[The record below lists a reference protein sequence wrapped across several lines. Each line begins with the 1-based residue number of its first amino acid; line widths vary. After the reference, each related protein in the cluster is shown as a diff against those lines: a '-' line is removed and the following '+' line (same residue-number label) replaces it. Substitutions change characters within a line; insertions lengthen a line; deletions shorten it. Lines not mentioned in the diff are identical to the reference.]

1 MALKKLTPL
10 SRLTVNKRQGVSLI
24 KVSGFSQDRE
34 AYDKLFM
41 AQQYWDRLRDFR
53 EERARNKRYC
63 YGRQWDDR
71 IEVHGHSMT
80 EGDFIKT
87 WGTPLKNNLIRRLVR
102 TVVGAYRNQNKEPTC
117 VARDRDE
124 QRLGETMSTVL
135 EYNWQLNKMGEVNA
149 RTFEDF
155 LISGFVVHKK
165 TFGWRHGKEDEWTD
179 YVDPNL
185 FFIDNG
191 MSDFRGWDA
200 SFMGQIH
207 DITFEEL
214 CSQFAHSSKDYETL
228 KDIYSYARDQRFI
241 SNCAWQF
248 GHKELK
254 NYDFLMPTDTSLCR
268 VVEVWE
274 KKAKRRYRCHDY
286 LSGELFKVD
295 PEDLEGLVLKVNR
308 ERTRQ
313 GEEAG
318 MAKDDIPLIT
328 YEWIMDT
335 YWHYSFITP
344 FGQVLDSGE
353 TPYGHGEHPYVF
365 KIYPFIDG
373 EVHSFVAD
381 VIDQQRYVN
390 RLITLYDWIMRAS
403 AKGVL
408 LFPEG
413 CLPDDMTMADVAEQ
427 WVKFNGLIVFKP
439 NSKYPNAVPQQISNN
454 CTNIGINELLQL
466 QLKFFEDISGVS
478 GALQGK
484 PGFSGQSAALYQQQ
498 TQNATTSLLDL
509 FDTFSSFIQDGARKD
524 VKNIQ
529 QFYDDK
535 KYINIAGKSSAILYD
550 PDKVRDVDYDISVQE
565 TQETPVY
572 RTLANDFLM
581 QIWQAGQISL
591 EQLLEFGNFP
601 FADQLLQSI
610 QSQKESLRQ
619 GQVPEGL
626 PPQLQQQVQQQAAA
640 NPQAVAQ
647 AGQALYGG

>member
-1 MALKKLTPL
+1 MAVKKLTPL
-10 SRLTVNKRQGVSLI
+10 SRLTINKKEGVSLI
-24 KVSGFSQDRE
+24 TASEFEQDRE

-71 IEVHGHSMT
+71 VTTGGRSMK
-80 EGDFIKT
+80 EEDFIKT

-102 TVVGAYRNQNKEPTC
+102 TVLGAYRNQNKEPTC

-124 QRLGETMSTVL
+124 QQLGETMSTVL
-135 EYNWQLNKMGEVNA
+135 EYNWQLNKMNEVNA

-165 TFGWRHGKEDEWTD
+165 TFGWRNGKEDEWTD
-179 YVDPNL
+179 YVDPNM
-185 FFIDNG
+185 FFIDNC
-191 MSDFRGWDA
+191 MTDFRGWDA

-207 DITFEEL
+207 DVTFEEL
-214 CSQFAHSSKDYETL
+214 CAQFAHSPKDYEKL
-228 KDIYSYARDQRFI
+228 RNIYSYARNRQFI

-254 NYDFLMPTDTSLCR
+254 NYEFLMPTDTALCR
-268 VVEVWE
+268 VIEVWE

-286 LSGELFKVD
+286 LNGELFKVD
-295 PEDLEGLVLKVNR
+295 PEDLEQLVLKVNK
-308 ERTRQ
+308 ERIRQ

-318 MAKDDIPLIT
+318 MAKDDIPLIA
-328 YEWIMDT
+328 YEWFMDT
-335 YWHYSFITP
+335 YWHYSFLTP

-353 TPYGHGEHPYVF
+353 TPYEHGEHPYVF

-408 LFPEG
+408 LFPES
-413 CLPDDMTMADVAEQ
+413 CKPDDMDMDEIAEN
-427 WVKFNGLIVFKP
+427 WTRFNGMIVFKP
-439 NSKYPNAVPQQISNN
+439 DPKVPNAIPQQIANN

-484 PGFSGQSAALYQQQ
+484 PGFSGQSASLYQQQ

-509 FDTFSSFIQDGARKD
+509 FETFSSFIQDGARKD

-535 KYINIAGKSSAILYD
+535 KYINIAGKGSAIVYD
-550 PDKVRDVDYDISVQE
+550 PEKVKDVDYDISIQE
-565 TQETPVY
+565 TQDTPVY
-572 RTLANDFLM
+572 RAVANDFLM
-581 QIWQAGQISL
+581 EIWKAGQISL

-610 QSQKESLRQ
+610 QSQKEAIQ
-619 GQVPEGL
+619 NGQTPEGL
-626 PPQLQQQVQQQAAA
+626 SPQLQQQVQQQAAA

-647 AGQALYGG
+647 AQQALG

>member
-10 SRLTVNKRQGVSLI
+10 SRLTVNRKQGVSLV
-24 KVSGFSQDRE
+24 KASPFGQDRE
-34 AYDKLFM
+34 AYDRLFQ
-41 AQQYWDRLRDFR
+41 AQQCWDRLRDFR
-53 EERARNKRYC
+53 EERERNKRYC
-63 YGRQWDDR
+63 YGKQWDDR
-71 IEVHGHSMT
+71 IEVHGRSMT

-124 QRLGETMSTVL
+124 QQLGETMSTVL
-135 EYNWQLNKMGEVNA
+135 EYNWQLNKMNELNA

-165 TFGWRHGKEDEWTD
+165 TFGWRNGTEDEWTD

-191 MSDFRGWDA
+191 MTDFRGWDV

-207 DITFEEL
+207 DVTFEEL
-214 CSQFAHSSKDYETL
+214 CSQFAHSPQDYERL
-228 KDIYSYARDQRFI
+228 KDIYSYARDQRLL
-241 SNCAWQF
+241 SNSAWQF

-254 NYDFLMPTDTSLCR
+254 DYDFLMPSDVSACR

-286 LSGELFKVD
+286 LNGELFKVD
-295 PEDLEGLVLKVNR
+295 PEDLEAVVLKVNR
-308 ERTRQ
+308 ERLAQ
-313 GEEAG
+313 GREAG
-318 MAKDDIPLIT
+318 MPEDDIPLVT
-328 YEWIMDT
+328 YEWFMDT
-335 YWHYSFITP
+335 YWHYSFLTP
-344 FGQVLDSGE
+344 FGQVLDEGE
-353 TPYGHGEHPYVF
+353 TPYAHGGHPYVF

-373 EVHSFVAD
+373 EIHSFVAD

-413 CLPDDMTMADVAEQ
+413 CKPDDMSMNDIAEQ

-439 NSKYPNAVPQQISNN
+439 NKNYPSVVPQQISNN

-509 FDTFSSFIQDGARKD
+509 FETFSSFIQDGANKD
-524 VKNIQ
+524 VKNMQ

-535 KYINIAGKSSAILYD
+535 KYINIAGKGSAIVYD
-550 PDKVRDVDYDISVQE
+550 PGKVRDVDYDISIQE
-565 TQETPVY
+565 TQDTPVY
-572 RTLANDFLM
+572 RSIANDFLM

-610 QSQKESLRQ
+610 QSQKEALQ
-619 GQVPEGL
+619 NGQSPEGL
-626 PPQLQQQVQQQAAA
+626 SPQLQQQVEQQAAS

-647 AGQALYGG
+647 VQQALG